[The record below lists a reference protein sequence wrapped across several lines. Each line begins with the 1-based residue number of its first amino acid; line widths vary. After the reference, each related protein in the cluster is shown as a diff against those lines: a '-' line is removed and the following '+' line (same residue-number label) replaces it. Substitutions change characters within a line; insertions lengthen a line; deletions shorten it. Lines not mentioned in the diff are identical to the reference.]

1 MRSLVILGCLC
12 AVDRTLKSSYHL
24 INLFQVFG
32 PVMPIVPVRD
42 HNEAIDLINDRY
54 DQLLPVLFCV

>member
-1 MRSLVILGCLC
+1 M
-12 AVDRTLKSSYHL
+12 
-24 INLFQVFG
+24 FQVFG

-54 DQLLPVLFCV
+54 DQLLLVLFHVYMDCIGYVVGETGVAW